1 MLLELKMCVSLFRLH
16 LKGIVKHLQ
25 EGVHI
30 GMLFFP
36 LIRNAAQKKIKKKK
50 KRKNKV
56 QENS

>member
-1 MLLELKMCVSLFRLH
+1 
-16 LKGIVKHLQ
+16 
-25 EGVHI
+25 
-30 GMLFFP
+30 MLFFP